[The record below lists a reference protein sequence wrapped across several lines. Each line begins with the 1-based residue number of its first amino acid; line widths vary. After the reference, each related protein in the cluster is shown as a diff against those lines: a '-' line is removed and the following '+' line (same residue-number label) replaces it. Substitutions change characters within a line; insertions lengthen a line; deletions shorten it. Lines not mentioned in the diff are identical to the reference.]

1 MKYLSAILMIVGG
14 LLLLLGPLLPL
25 SGLTPVDAE
34 GAWVL
39 IIEETSERSPV
50 VARLTG
56 DQEYWQSL
64 ESRGLHW
71 RFYDVDSENAA
82 SYRDKAKEVG
92 LPALIIVDKD
102 GNPIHARPAPATI
115 PGVDAD
121 VRRYTGR

>member
-1 MKYLSAILMIVGG
+1 MLLIIGG
-14 LLLLLGPLLPL
+14 LLLLLGPLLPF

-34 GAWVL
+34 DAWVL

-64 ESRGLHW
+64 EKRGLHW
-71 RFYDVDSENAA
+71 RFYDVDSSDAD

-92 LPALIIVDKD
+92 LPALMIVAKD
-102 GNPIHARPAPATI
+102 GTLVHARPAPATTQ
-115 PGVDAD
+115 GVDAD

>member
-14 LLLLLGPLLPL
+14 LLLLLSPLI
-25 SGLTPVDAE
+25 SFDGLVSVDGD

-39 IIEETSERSPV
+39 IVEETAERSPV
-50 VARLTG
+50 TARLGG

-64 ESRGLHW
+64 EKRGLKW
-71 RFYDVDSENAA
+71 RFYDVDSPDAE

-92 LPALIIVDKD
+92 LPALLIVAKD
-102 GNPIHARPAPATI
+102 GTPLLAKPSPATTQ
-115 PGVDAD
+115 GVDAD